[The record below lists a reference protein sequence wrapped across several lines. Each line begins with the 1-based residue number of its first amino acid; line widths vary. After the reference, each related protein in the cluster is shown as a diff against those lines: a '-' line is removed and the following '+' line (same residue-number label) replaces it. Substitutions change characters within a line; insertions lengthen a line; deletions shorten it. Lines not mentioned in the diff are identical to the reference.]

1 MGKNLKKSHHEQA
14 SSHVTGWLKSCSPP
28 PQNII
33 LVPVQH
39 KPTFYEGNI
48 CGY

>member
-1 MGKNLKKSHHEQA
+1 MGKNLKQSHHEQA
-14 SSHVTGWLKSCSPP
+14 SSHVTGWLKSCSP